1 MQIYKITNLI
11 NGKIYIGKDTVSD
24 KNYYGSG
31 LLIKRAINKHGIEN
45 FKKEILE
52 ECNNNDELCIREKY
66 WIEKYN
72 STNSQIGYN
81 ISKGGDGGDTISNN
95 PNKEA
100 IRLKISNV
108 RKGKKYEDLFPVERV
123 IQYKERLS
131 NKSRGRLKGKTY
143 EELYG
148 VEKARELK
156 EKLSKIRIELNSKIP
171 KKTKIKLTDEEINER
186 RIIKLKEKYKNITDI
201 KTLKKCYY
209 QFNKRNNLETFIKI
223 IGIEM
228 YNLVLSNIKKPFKHS
243 LDSILLMKNNKK
255 NKFLEEKNKL
265 IKFLLDNPDKT
276 RNDYYN
282 LLTKSQ
288 ISSKVNLLTN
298 RTFSNLLSEDEKELI
313 KKRPKRTNT
322 WSEDKKLSLKTKLG
336 RKIVID
342 NIEYISASEASKVLG
357 VDRGTIRFR
366 LKSNNYPN
374 YKYL

>member
-31 LLIKRAINKHGIEN
+31 LLIKRSINKHGIEN

-52 ECNNNDELCIREKY
+52 ECDNNDELCVREKY

-95 PNKEA
+95 PNKEE
-100 IRLKISNV
+100 IRLKISNI
-108 RKGKKYEDLFPVERV
+108 RKGKKYEDLFPMEKV

-131 NKSRGRLKGKTY
+131 NKSRERLKGKTY
-143 EELYG
+143 EELHG
-148 VEKARELK
+148 VEKAKEIK
-156 EKLSKIRIELNSKIP
+156 EKQSKTRIELNSKIP
-171 KKTKIKLTDEEINER
+171 KKIKIKLTDEEIKER
-186 RIIKLKEKYKNITDI
+186 RIIRLKEKYKNITDI
-201 KTLKKCYY
+201 EILKKSYH
-209 QFNKRNNLETFIKI
+209 QFNRHNSLELFIQL

-228 YNLVLSNIKKPFKHS
+228 YNLVLSELKKPFKHS
-243 LDSILLMKNNKK
+243 IESILLIKNNKK

-282 LLTKSQ
+282 SLTKSQ
-288 ISSKVNLLTN
+288 ISTKVRILTN
-298 RTFSNLLSEDEKELI
+298 GKSSNLLSEEEKELI
-313 KKRPKRTNT
+313 KKRPKRKNN
-322 WSEDKKLSLKTKLG
+322 WSEDKKLLLKTKLG

-342 NIEYISASEASKVLG
+342 DIEYISASEASKILG

-366 LKSNNYPN
+366 MKSNNYPN

>member
-95 PNKEA
+95 PNKEV

>member
-298 RTFSNLLSEDEKELI
+298 STFSNLLSEDEKELI

-336 RKIVID
+336 RKILID

>member
-31 LLIKRAINKHGIEN
+31 LLIKRSINKHGIEN

-52 ECNNNDELCIREKY
+52 ECDNNDELCIREKY

-95 PNKEA
+95 PNKEE
-100 IRLKISNV
+100 IRLKISNI
-108 RKGKKYEDLFPVERV
+108 RKGKKYEDLFPMEKV

-131 NKSRGRLKGKTY
+131 NKSRERLKGKTY
-143 EELYG
+143 EELHG
-148 VEKARELK
+148 VEKAKEIK
-156 EKLSKIRIELNSKIP
+156 EKQSKTRIELNSKIP
-171 KKTKIKLTDEEINER
+171 KKIKIKLTDEEIKER
-186 RIIKLKEKYKNITDI
+186 RIIRLKEKYKNITDI
-201 KTLKKCYY
+201 EILKKSYH
-209 QFNKRNNLETFIKI
+209 QFNRHNSLELFIQL

-228 YNLVLSNIKKPFKHS
+228 YNLVLSELKKPFKHS
-243 LDSILLMKNNKK
+243 IESILLIKNNKK

-282 LLTKSQ
+282 SLTKSQ

-298 RTFSNLLSEDEKELI
+298 RTFSNLLSEDEKKLI
-313 KKRPKRTNT
+313 KKQPKRIHN

-342 NIEYISASEASKVLG
+342 DIEYISASEASKILG

-366 LKSNNYPN
+366 MKSNNYPN